1 MVKRWLWMFSSGGIC
16 LLMTGHCIAFTPES
30 PEVKRLIRRAVLF
43 LQKQPDDN
51 PGEAALTA
59 YSLMKAGE
67 PVQHPK
73 VRYAVDECL
82 EICSTPEKVS
92 ALLGDAPGVTV
103 MDERKDGGY
112 PTAVTEGANED
123 AVFVGRIREDISHER
138 GINLWVV
145 SDNVRKG
152 AALNSV
158 QIAEMLVKSH
168 L

>member
-1 MVKRWLWMFSSGGIC
+1 
-16 LLMTGHCIAFTPES
+16 MTGHCIAFTPES

-92 ALLGDAPGVTV
+92 ALLDIYETCVVAIFLC
-103 MDERKDGGY
+103 EL
-112 PTAVTEGANED
+112 D
-123 AVFVGRIREDISHER
+123 AVKHRP
-138 GINLWVV
+138 
-145 SDNVRKG
+145 
-152 AALNSV
+152 
-158 QIAEMLVKSH
+158 QIQKWNFAWLQEIH
-168 L
+168 